1 MKTKHL
7 TPSELMC
14 TYLVDYAQ
22 QWGGSQTTN
31 GDINRAGNVTIGS
44 GVVGIERLNIRGN
57 LRLFGGTSY
66 NLYGDVTTGVF
77 GLYGNTNSAS
87 GPYMEMYGGTHGTR
101 PGLLA
106 FGSHGATGETWFT
119 HYNTTTNSWEVQAM
133 ITANGRFVIVNCTPW
148 VGDYGLYVEKGI
160 LASQVKVALPNTN
173 DWSDYV
179 FNHDYKLMPLA
190 KLKTNIA
197 KHKHLPDVPSA
208 QEVSEEGIDLGKMD
222 ATLLR
227 KIEELTLYILA
238 QDKKIQELEERVNNT
253 NQK

>member
-7 TPSELMC
+7 TPTVLMC
-14 TYLVDYAQ
+14 TYLVEYMQ

-44 GVVGIERLNIRGN
+44 AAAGIEKLNIRGN
-57 LRLFGGTSY
+57 LRLFGASSY
-66 NLYGDVTTGVF
+66 YLYSDVTTGMF
-77 GLYGNTNSAS
+77 GLYSTNNSSS
-87 GPYMEMYGGTHGTR
+87 GPFMELYGSTHADK
-101 PGLLA
+101 PGLIAL
-106 FGSHGATGETWFT
+106 GSHGNSGETWFT
-119 HYNTTTNSWEVQAM
+119 HFNTTTNSWEIQAK
-133 ITANGRFVIVNCTPW
+133 ITANGKFVIGNCNPW

-190 KLKTNIA
+190 KLKTYIA

-238 QDKKIQELEERVNNT
+238 QDKKIQELEERVNNN